1 MKAFASLLPAALTAV
16 VCLGGAV
23 QAADFYA
30 GKTITITTGG
40 SPGGSYDTHTR
51 TVAAYMGKHIP
62 GNPSFVIQNNQAGHG
77 IAAANHTFNAAKKDG
92 TELGQFN
99 RDALILALLGTDL
112 TKFKL
117 QEFNWLGSPASY
129 NDNAHVLLIRGA
141 LPYKSVADI
150 QKANAVVS
158 IGNKGDNHIPVAK
171 ETFLKSIKI
180 VKGYTG
186 DVINMALERGE
197 IDGLSTGW
205 SNVLRETPQWIKDNL
220 ARPIVQFG
228 HEKRITALPD
238 VPTARE
244 LAQTPDDLAL
254 VKFTELSLVLG
265 FPFAAPPGIPADR
278 LAMLRNAFNATMKD
292 PDYAAAI
299 KKIGLEYTPQ
309 TYETLGATI
318 LEATKASPDVLGRY
332 KKITGDGGGRS

>member
-1 MKAFASLLPAALTAV
+1 MKVFASGITAALITLA
-16 VCLGGAV
+16 CLGGGAD
-23 QAADFYA
+23 AADFFS

-51 TVAAYMGKHIP
+51 MVATHMGKHIP
-62 GNPSFVIQNNQAGHG
+62 GNPGFVVQNNQAGHG
-77 IAAANHTFNAAKKDG
+77 IAAANHVFNAAKKDG

-117 QEFNWLGSPASY
+117 QEFQWLGSPASY

-141 LPYKSVADI
+141 LPQKSVADI
-150 QKANAVVS
+150 QKANAQLS

-205 SNVLRETPQWIKDNL
+205 TNVIRETPQWIKDNL

-254 VKFTELSLVLG
+254 VKFTELSLILG
-265 FPFAAPPGIPADR
+265 FPFTAPPGVPAER
-278 LAMLRNAFNATMKD
+278 LAILRKAFNDTMKD
-292 PDYAAAI
+292 PGYAAAI
-299 KKIGLEYTPQ
+299 KKSGLEYTPQ
-309 TYETLGATI
+309 TSEQLGATI
-318 LEATKASPDVLGRY
+318 LEATRASPAVLDRY
-332 KKITGDGGGRS
+332 KRITGEAGGRS